1 MKIYEIE
8 NFLEVCKYKS
18 FSRTA
23 QALYMS
29 RQSLLRSINNL
40 EDEFGHPLFSRGA
53 TGVTLTDFGKAF
65 YEKAVESLEKFDEL
79 KAVASEYNL
88 QKNSHITIGIRGNF
102 RSAYIMNLLID
113 SFSEKHPNIEVEIIG
128 CESSDIIPAVSENRM
143 DFGFTVIPEPSE
155 SLHSVPLEKLDY
167 ALLTNKANPIS
178 ESSYVTNNML
188 SGMNVAVAGFSK
200 HPTRLFAQFEG
211 MNEEKSN
218 KLLNTVD
225 INFMY
230 QLVHNNS
237 ACGVLL
243 KRDGL
248 IGMRL
253 YDDLVCIPFMPEIYI
268 EMGLIYK
275 GKLSEQKKIFV
286 EYMKKNY
293 NKVRDSANLRDS
305 S

>member
-18 FSRTA
+18 FSKTA

-65 YEKAVESLEKFDEL
+65 YEKAIESLEKFDEL

-88 QKNSHITIGIRGNF
+88 QKNSHVTIGIRGNF
-102 RSAYIMNLLID
+102 RSAFIMDLLIED
-113 SFSEKHPNIEVEIIG
+113 FSKKHPEIEVEIIG
-128 CESSDIIPAVSENRM
+128 CESNDIIPAVSENRM
-143 DFGFTVIPEPSE
+143 DFGFTVIHDSDK
-155 SLHSVPLEKLDY
+155 SLNSIPLEKLDY

-178 ESSYVTNNML
+178 ESSYATSDML
-188 SGMNVAVAGFSK
+188 CGMDVVIAAFSK
-200 HPTRLFAQFEG
+200 HPTRLFEKFEG

-218 KLLNTVD
+218 ILLDTVD

-230 QLVHNNS
+230 HLAHTNR
-237 ACGVLL
+237 ACGMLL
-243 KRDGL
+243 RRDGI
-248 IGMRL
+248 IGMKL
-253 YDDLVCIPFMPEIYI
+253 YDDLVCIPFKPEIYI
-268 EMGLIYK
+268 EMGLVYK
-275 GKLSEQKKIFV
+275 GKLSEQKKVFV
-286 EYMKKNY
+286 DYMKDNY
-293 NKVRDSANLRDS
+293 NKIKESANLQDPI
-305 S
+305 